1 MSEQSIVSIKN
12 NIINKDVQDKYSTIA
27 LSNILKNANINLGES
42 DLNELK
48 IKLEKLNYIVTLLIN
63 IVYDGTLKNDEPFI
77 QELTDEINK
86 ISEEKISKKQCYKM
100 LKKIIDNKQHLDLLV
115 TDDEQFKTV
124 PEEYKKNFINLSK
137 QQKGDINISKQQ
149 KGGEDE
155 EIDEEALK
163 NWEPSFFGKIYGW
176 GPDAGRITK
185 IVDVLDSI
193 VDLAGFVPGAGILI
207 DGIGVLISLLR
218 GKFLDA
224 FFSVVNIIPVIGSF
238 IGTPGKYITK
248 FIRYKKKYDKLMRMK
263 AMISGDDEEEEDE

>member
-12 NIINKDVQDKYSTIA
+12 NIINRDVQDKYSTVA
-27 LSNILKNANINLGES
+27 LNNILKNANINLGDS
-42 DLNELK
+42 DLNDLK
-48 IKLEKLNYIVTLLIN
+48 LKLEKLNYIVNLLIN
-63 IVYDGTLKNDEPFI
+63 IVYDGTLEKDEPFI
-77 QELTDEINK
+77 QELTEEINK
-86 ISEEKISKKQCYKM
+86 ISEEKITKKQCYKM
-100 LKKIIDNKQHLDLLV
+100 LQKIINNKQHLDLLV
-115 TDDEQFKTV
+115 TDDEQFSTV
-124 PEEYKKNFINLSK
+124 PQEYKKNFVNL
-137 QQKGDINISKQQ
+137 SKQQ

-263 AMISGDDEEEEDE
+263 AMISGDDEEEEEDE